1 MANSVIVS
9 EYKKEKEKKACVFQD
24 LTKKKQQ
31 EAAIKRQCHLSRNM

>member
-1 MANSVIVS
+1 MANSMRVS

-31 EAAIKRQCHLSRNM
+31 EAAPKRQCHLSRNM